1 MSFIEIAFKFR
12 YFKNLFNSIVDTFNQ
27 VKGLFGTF
35 GVIDAVD
42 ILFVAVLLYLII
54 RVLRESRAIQLV
66 KGLIFL
72 ALIYFLVTFLGMG
85 ASSYI
90 FKIIFTNILIITV
103 ILFGPEIRNILEQMG
118 KGATR
123 NSLKAILNSGVALE
137 VAAVQKAIDASCK
150 ACAEMA
156 DSKTGALIVFENET
170 LLGNVINSGTII
182 DADASRELIENVFY
196 PKAPLHDGA
205 MIIRD
210 GKVYAAGCILPL
222 TNDNVSSSLG
232 TRHRAAIGITQ
243 QSDAIVFVVSEE
255 TGYISVAQNGSLTQ
269 NISSGVMRNI
279 LMENFVPYGSSADDK
294 IISRLV
300 KRIKNN
306 GK

>member
-1 MSFIEIAFKFR
+1 MPIFEVAFKFR
-12 YFKNLFNSIVDTFNQ
+12 YFKNLLDTIVDTFNQ

-42 ILFVAVLLYLII
+42 IIFVAVLLYLII
-54 RVLRESRAIQLV
+54 RVLRETRAIQLV

-72 ALIYFLVTFLGMG
+72 AVIYFLVTFLGMG

-90 FKIIFTNILIITV
+90 LKIIFANILIIIV

-123 NSLKAILNSGVALE
+123 NSLKAILHSGM
-137 VAAVQKAIDASCK
+137 AVEIAEIQKAIDATCK
-150 ACAEMA
+150 ACTEMA

-170 LLGNVINSGTII
+170 LLGNVINSGTVV
-182 DADASRELIENVFY
+182 DADATRELIENIFY

-210 GKVYAAGCILPL
+210 GKIYAAGCILPL
-222 TNDNVSSSLG
+222 TNENVSSSLG
-232 TRHRAAIGITQ
+232 TRHRAAIGVTQ

-255 TGYISVAQNGSLTQ
+255 TGHISVAQNGTLTQ
-269 NISSGVMRNI
+269 NISSGDMRDI
-279 LMENFVPYGSSADDK
+279 LMENFIPYGSSSDDK
-294 IISRLV
+294 IISRLLR
-300 KRIKNN
+300 RIKNN

>member
-170 LLGNVINSGTII
+170 LL
-182 DADASRELIENVFY
+182 
-196 PKAPLHDGA
+196 
-205 MIIRD
+205 
-210 GKVYAAGCILPL
+210 
-222 TNDNVSSSLG
+222 
-232 TRHRAAIGITQ
+232 
-243 QSDAIVFVVSEE
+243 
-255 TGYISVAQNGSLTQ
+255 
-269 NISSGVMRNI
+269 
-279 LMENFVPYGSSADDK
+279 
-294 IISRLV
+294 
-300 KRIKNN
+300 
-306 GK
+306 